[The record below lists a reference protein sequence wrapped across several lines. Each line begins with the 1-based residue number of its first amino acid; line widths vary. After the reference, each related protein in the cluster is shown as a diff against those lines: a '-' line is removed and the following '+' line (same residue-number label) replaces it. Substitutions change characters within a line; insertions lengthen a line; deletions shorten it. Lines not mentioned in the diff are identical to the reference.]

1 MATVELTNENFV
13 DVVGGNDIVI
23 VDFWA
28 SWCGPCRSFAPVF
41 EKASEQHDNIVFAK
55 VDTEAQPELA
65 GAFQVMSI
73 PTLIVFR
80 ENVVLYAEP
89 GALPAAMLEE
99 LVSQVEAVDMVK
111 VKAEIASSQAE
122 REALD
127 EGDEAAAG

>member
-28 SWCGPCRSFAPVF
+28 SWCGPCRSFGPVF

-99 LVSQVEAVDMVK
+99 LVSQVEAVDMDK

-127 EGDEAAAG
+127 GTEAAAG

>member
-28 SWCGPCRSFAPVF
+28 SWCGPCRSFGPVF
-41 EKASEQHDNIVFAK
+41 EAASEEHDNIVFAK

-80 ENVVLYAEP
+80 ENVVLYSEP
-89 GALPAAMLEE
+89 GALPAALLEE
-99 LVSQVEAVDMVK
+99 LVTQVEAVDMEM

-122 REALD
+122 REVLD
-127 EGDEAAAG
+127 DSEAAAG

>member
-28 SWCGPCRSFAPVF
+28 SWCGPCRSFGPVF